1 MKRFLLAVAVLAM
14 AFPVAS
20 SAQIDQAA
28 RDLCER
34 RAKAE
39 TGYSGTRLPE
49 FKVGPFTAKISGS
62 VAVGV
67 SRSSGP
73 TPRSKNPEGGAYA
86 REQFEEKRYQ
96 EYENALKRCLATQ

>member
-1 MKRFLLAVAVLAM
+1 MMRFSFAVAALAM
-14 AFPVAS
+14 VLPLAS
-20 SAQIDQAA
+20 AAQTDQAA

-34 RAKAE
+34 RAKSE
-39 TGYSGTRLPE
+39 TGYSGSRLPE
-49 FKVGPFTAKISGS
+49 FKVGPFTAKVSGS

-73 TPRSKNPEGGAYA
+73 THRSKNEGGAYA